1 MERLSV
7 AMNGILVGTLA
18 KASSGAISFQ
28 YHSTWLARAG
38 SRAISL
44 SMPLRQD
51 LYHGDIPY
59 NFFDNLLPDNEEI
72 RSRIQSRFKATTK
85 RPFDLLS
92 KIGGDCVGAIQLYSP
107 DAILE
112 DVRQVHA
119 EQLTDTRMAQVLRG
133 YQSDAPL
140 GMLEDIDDFRISIAG
155 AQEKTGLLWYQNQWH
170 LPLGSTP
177 TSHILKLPIGI
188 LPHKNIDLSD
198 SCENEWL
205 CLKIAAAYGFSVNE
219 ANIIYVE
226 DIKALALKRFDRRW
240 SQDGNWLMRLPQEDM
255 CQALGV
261 APALKYESDGGPGI
275 SNIMQFLLGSRT
287 SSHDRDVF
295 FKAQIL
301 FWLLAAIDGHGK
313 NFSLFLEPESRYSM
327 TPLYDIISAYPLM
340 DSKSIPK
347 QKAKM
352 AMALIGTKKY
362 YKWQAIQ
369 PRHFLS
375 TAKAIGFSEQRAS
388 ELMAEMKSQTPTVI
402 NTVRQQ
408 LPKDFPDYISESI
421 FNGVLKQA
429 GRLPE
434 SS

>member
-1 MERLSV
+1 MDVLTV
-7 AMNGILVGTLA
+7 AMNGILVGSLT

-28 YHSTWLARAG
+28 YDPSWLSRPGA
-38 SRAISL
+38 RAISL
-44 SMPLRQD
+44 SMPLRHD
-51 LYHGDIPY
+51 AYHGDIPY

-72 RSRIQSRFKATTK
+72 RSRIQTRFQAATK

-92 KIGGDCVGAIQLYSP
+92 KIGSDCVGAIQLYPPQHS
-107 DAILE
+107 LQ
-112 DVRQVHA
+112 DVRQIQA
-119 EQLTDTRMAQVLRG
+119 EPLTESRMAQVLRG

-140 GMLEDIDDFRISIAG
+140 GMLDDMDDFRISIAG

-177 TSHILKLPIGI
+177 TSHIMKLPIGI
-188 LPHKNIDLSD
+188 LPQKNIDLSD

-205 CLKIAAAYGFSVNE
+205 CLKIAAAFGFEVND

-226 DIKALALKRFDRRW
+226 EVKALALTRFDRRW
-240 SQDGNWLMRLPQEDM
+240 SQDGSWLMRLPQEDM
-255 CQALGV
+255 CQALGI
-261 APALKYESDGGPGI
+261 APALKYESDGGPNI
-275 SNIMQFLLGSRT
+275 ASIMQFLLGSRT
-287 SSHDRDVF
+287 STQDREVF

-340 DSKSIPK
+340 DSNSIPK

-352 AMALIGTKKY
+352 AMALTGTKKY
-362 YKWQAIQ
+362 YKWQTIQ

-375 TAKAIGFSEQRAS
+375 TAKAVGFSTQRAS
-388 ELMAEMKSQTPTVI
+388 ELMSEMKNKAPSAI
-402 NTVRQQ
+402 EKVRQQ
-408 LPKDFPDYISESI
+408 LPNDFPTEISESI

-429 GRLPE
+429 GRLV
-434 SS
+434 

>member
-1 MERLSV
+1 MDVLTV
-7 AMNGILVGTLA
+7 AMNGILVGSLT

-28 YHSTWLARAG
+28 YDPSWLSRPGA
-38 SRAISL
+38 RAISL
-44 SMPLRQD
+44 SMPLRHD
-51 LYHGDIPY
+51 AYHGDIPY

-72 RSRIQSRFKATTK
+72 RSRIQSRFQAATK

-107 DAILE
+107 QNSLQ
-112 DVRQVHA
+112 DVRQIQT
-119 EQLTDTRMAQVLRG
+119 EPLTEARMAQVLRG

-140 GMLEDIDDFRISIAG
+140 GMLDDMDDFRISIAG

-205 CLKIAAAYGFSVNE
+205 CLKIASAFGFEVND

-226 DIKALALKRFDRRW
+226 EIKALALTRFDRRW
-240 SQDGNWLMRLPQEDM
+240 SQDGSWLMRLPQEDM

-261 APALKYESDGGPGI
+261 APALKYESDGGPNI
-275 SNIMQFLLGSRT
+275 ASIMQFLLGSRT
-287 SSHDRDVF
+287 STQDREAF

-340 DSKSIPK
+340 DSNSIPK

-352 AMALIGTKKY
+352 AMALTGTKKY
-362 YKWQAIQ
+362 YKWQTIQ

-375 TAKAIGFSEQRAS
+375 TAKAVGFSTQRAN
-388 ELMAEMKSQTPTVI
+388 ELMIEMKNQAPSVI
-402 NTVRQQ
+402 EKVRQQ
-408 LPKDFPDYISESI
+408 LPNDFPTDISESI

-429 GRLPE
+429 GRLV
-434 SS
+434 

>member
-1 MERLSV
+1 MDVLTV
-7 AMNGILVGTLA
+7 AMNGILVGSLT

-28 YHSTWLARAG
+28 YDPTWLSRAG
-38 SRAISL
+38 ARAISL
-44 SMPLRQD
+44 SMPLRHD
-51 LYHGDIPY
+51 AYHGDIPY

-72 RSRIQSRFKATTK
+72 RSRIQSRFQAATK

-107 DAILE
+107 QHSLH
-112 DVRQVHA
+112 DVRQIQA
-119 EQLTDTRMAQVLRG
+119 EPLTESRMAQVLRG

-140 GMLEDIDDFRISIAG
+140 GMLDDMDDFRISIAG
-155 AQEKTGLLWYQNQWH
+155 AQEKTGLLWYQNQWQ

-205 CLKIAAAYGFSVNE
+205 CLKIAAAFGFEVND
-219 ANIIYVE
+219 ATIIYVE
-226 DIKALALKRFDRRW
+226 EVKALALTRFDRRW
-240 SQDGNWLMRLPQEDM
+240 SQDGSWLMRLPQEDM

-261 APALKYESDGGPGI
+261 APALKYESDGGPNI
-275 SNIMQFLLGSRT
+275 ASIMQFLLGSRT
-287 SSHDRDVF
+287 STQDREVF

-340 DSKSIPK
+340 DSNSIPK

-352 AMALIGTKKY
+352 AMALTGTKKY
-362 YKWQAIQ
+362 YKWQTIQ

-375 TAKAIGFSEQRAS
+375 TAKAVGFSTQRAN
-388 ELMAEMKSQTPTVI
+388 ELMTEMKNQAPSAI
-402 NTVRQQ
+402 EKVRQQ
-408 LPKDFPDYISESI
+408 LPNDFPTDISESI

-429 GRLPE
+429 GRLA
-434 SS
+434 

>member
-1 MERLSV
+1 MDVLTV
-7 AMNGILVGTLA
+7 AMNGILVGSLT

-28 YHSTWLARAG
+28 YDPSWLSRPGA
-38 SRAISL
+38 RAISL
-44 SMPLRQD
+44 SMPLRHD
-51 LYHGDIPY
+51 AYHGDIPY

-72 RSRIQSRFKATTK
+72 RSRIQTRFQAATK

-107 DAILE
+107 QNSLQ
-112 DVRQVHA
+112 DVRQIHA
-119 EQLTDTRMAQVLRG
+119 EPLTESRMAQVLRG

-140 GMLEDIDDFRISIAG
+140 GMLDDMDDFRISIAG

-205 CLKIAAAYGFSVNE
+205 CLKIAAAFGFEVND

-226 DIKALALKRFDRRW
+226 EVKALALTRFDRRW
-240 SQDGNWLMRLPQEDM
+240 SQDGSWLMRLPQEDM

-261 APALKYESDGGPGI
+261 APALKYESDGGPNI
-275 SNIMQFLLGSRT
+275 ASIMQFLLGSRT
-287 SSHDRDVF
+287 STQDREVF

-340 DSKSIPK
+340 DSNSIPK

-352 AMALIGTKKY
+352 AMALTGTKKY
-362 YKWQAIQ
+362 YKWQTIQ

-375 TAKAIGFSEQRAS
+375 TAKAVGFSTQRAN
-388 ELMAEMKSQTPTVI
+388 ELMSEMKTQAPSVI
-402 NTVRQQ
+402 EKVRQQ
-408 LPKDFPDYISESI
+408 LPNDFPTEISESI

-429 GRLPE
+429 GRLV
-434 SS
+434 

>member
-1 MERLSV
+1 MDVLTV
-7 AMNGILVGTLA
+7 AMNGILVGSLT

-28 YHSTWLARAG
+28 YDPSWLSRPGA
-38 SRAISL
+38 RAISL
-44 SMPLRQD
+44 SMPLRHD
-51 LYHGDIPY
+51 AYHGDIPY

-72 RSRIQSRFKATTK
+72 RSRIQTRFQAATK

-92 KIGGDCVGAIQLYSP
+92 KIGSDCVGAIQLYPPQHS
-107 DAILE
+107 LQ
-112 DVRQVHA
+112 DVRQIQT
-119 EQLTDTRMAQVLRG
+119 EPLTEARMAQVLRG

-140 GMLEDIDDFRISIAG
+140 GMLDDMDDFRISIAG

-205 CLKIAAAYGFSVNE
+205 CLKIAAAFGFEVND

-226 DIKALALKRFDRRW
+226 EVKALALTRFDRRW
-240 SQDGNWLMRLPQEDM
+240 SQDGSWLMRLPQEDM

-261 APALKYESDGGPGI
+261 APALKYESDGGPNI
-275 SNIMQFLLGSRT
+275 ANIMQFLLGSRT
-287 SSHDRDVF
+287 STQDREMF

-340 DSKSIPK
+340 DSNSIPK

-352 AMALIGTKKY
+352 AMALTGTKKY
-362 YKWQAIQ
+362 YKWQTIQ

-375 TAKAIGFSEQRAS
+375 TAKAVGFSTQRAN
-388 ELMAEMKSQTPTVI
+388 ELMLEMKSQAPSAI
-402 NTVRQQ
+402 EKVRQQ
-408 LPKDFPDYISESI
+408 LPNDFPTDISESI

-429 GRLPE
+429 GRLV
-434 SS
+434 